1 MIETIKNLSSY
12 FNKEKENPS
21 KYINPDLLKK
31 YSIFKNWLIE
41 NGAIFTKNIDFP
53 YVYGPFNLIG
63 CKSISEINENESI
76 LLIPKKLMII
86 SKELKYLDSYI
97 EDFEEELYE
106 DTDMATLY
114 LTLHLCLELSNDKS
128 FFRPYFDL
136 ILHNENFLDNFTEEN
151 MKYFEEDDKIIKSIK
166 QTLNELDE
174 LYDTVK
180 EGKYFKN
187 ISKKEFLFCYSQ
199 VVSRQFY
206 IDKNCTALIPLADL
220 LNHNNIMVHYELYDS
235 ENYVFKYTDN
245 FTVSSDVNKD
255 IVPTSIKEYP
265 NINIIES
272 EIKPFTFNKK
282 TVNDSNDDN
291 NSEENIKIN
300 AYDYF
305 SISTSKGEIISKGK
319 QVFNNY
325 FNGSN
330 KYLLKYY
337 GFCLID
343 NIYDYTLINFN
354 IEKFKDIYLDKYLEI
369 VFGKKYKT
377 NLDPN
382 YNILKIKIFFNEANF
397 FLVKYYRFL
406 YFYESVKDV
415 KQYVNYRFDIDLEI
429 SFIKLAIERL
439 KLKFNGDKIEELN
452 ELENELFNSKE
463 NNVNYF
469 KVNSLIYRV
478 TQKRNILHQVDLL
491 EFILG
496 LMTKYKKEIICYKDL
511 LLYQKDFVNISKY
524 DTDENSKIK
533 IIKFIIKSHN
543 FVS

>member
-12 FNKEKENPS
+12 FNQEKENPS
-21 KYINPDLLKK
+21 LYINPDLQKK
-31 YSIFKNWLIE
+31 YSIFKDWLIE

-63 CKSISEINENESI
+63 CKSISDINENESI

-114 LTLHLCLELSNDKS
+114 LTLHLCLELNNKNS

-136 ILHNENFLDNFTEEN
+136 ILHNENFLDYFTEEN
-151 MKYFEEDDKIIKSIK
+151 MKYFDEDDRIIKSIK

-220 LNHNNIMVHYELYDS
+220 LNHNNLMVHYELYDS

-255 IVPTSIKEYP
+255 VVPTSIKEYP

-282 TVNDSNDDN
+282 SDNDSDDDN
-291 NSEENIKIN
+291 NSEENIIIN
-300 AYDYF
+300 VNDYF

-330 KYLLKYY
+330 KYLLKNY

-377 NLDPN
+377 NTDPF
-382 YNILKIKIFFNEANF
+382 YNIVKIKIYFNEANF
-397 FLVKYYRFL
+397 FLVKYFRFF

-429 SFIKLAIERL
+429 SFIKLAIGRL
-439 KLKFNGDKIEELN
+439 KLKFNSDKIEELH
-452 ELENELFNSKE
+452 ELENELFNNKE
-463 NNVNYF
+463 NNINYF
-469 KVNSLIYRV
+469 KVNALIYRV
-478 TQKRNILHQVDLL
+478 TQKRNILHQIDLL

-496 LMTKYKKEIICYKDL
+496 LMIKYKKEISCYKDL

>member
-12 FNKEKENPS
+12 FNQEKENPS
-21 KYINPDLLKK
+21 LYINPDLQKK
-31 YSIFKNWLIE
+31 YSIFKDWLIE

-63 CKSISEINENESI
+63 CKSISDINENESI

-114 LTLHLCLELSNDKS
+114 LTLHLCLELNNKNS

-136 ILHNENFLDNFTEEN
+136 ILHNENFLDYFTEEN
-151 MKYFEEDDKIIKSIK
+151 MKYFDEDDRIIKSIK

-220 LNHNNIMVHYELYDS
+220 LNHNNLMVHYELYDS

-255 IVPTSIKEYP
+255 VVPTSIKEYP

-282 TVNDSNDDN
+282 SDNDSDDDN
-291 NSEENIKIN
+291 NSEENIIIN
-300 AYDYF
+300 VNDYF

-330 KYLLKYY
+330 KYLLKNY

-377 NLDPN
+377 NTDPF
-382 YNILKIKIFFNEANF
+382 YNIVKIKIYFNEANF
-397 FLVKYYRFL
+397 FLVKYFRFF

-439 KLKFNGDKIEELN
+439 KLKFNSDKIEELH
-452 ELENELFNSKE
+452 ELENELFNNKE
-463 NNVNYF
+463 NNINYF
-469 KVNSLIYRV
+469 KVNALIYRV
-478 TQKRNILHQVDLL
+478 TQKRNILHQIDLL

-496 LMTKYKKEIICYKDL
+496 LMIKYKKEISCYKDL

>member
-12 FNKEKENPS
+12 FNQEKENPS
-21 KYINPDLLKK
+21 LYINPDLQKK
-31 YSIFKNWLIE
+31 YSIFKDWLIE

-63 CKSISEINENESI
+63 CKSISDINENESI

-86 SKELKYLDSYI
+86 SKELKYLDAYI

-114 LTLHLCLELSNDKS
+114 LTLHLCLELNNKNS

-136 ILHNENFLDNFTEEN
+136 ILHNENFLDYFTEEN
-151 MKYFEEDDKIIKSIK
+151 MKYFDEDDRIIKSIK

-174 LYDTVK
+174 LYDKVK

-187 ISKKEFLFCYSQ
+187 VSKKEFLFCYSQ

-220 LNHNNIMVHYELYDS
+220 LNHNNLMVHYELYDS

-255 IVPTSIKEYP
+255 VVPTSIKEYP

-282 TVNDSNDDN
+282 SDNDSDDDN
-291 NSEENIKIN
+291 NSEENIIIN
-300 AYDYF
+300 VNDYF

-330 KYLLKYY
+330 KYLLKNY

-377 NLDPN
+377 NIDPF
-382 YNILKIKIFFNEANF
+382 YNIVKIKIYFNEANF
-397 FLVKYYRFL
+397 FLVKYFRFF

-439 KLKFNGDKIEELN
+439 KLKFNSDKIEELN
-452 ELENELFNSKE
+452 ELENELFNNKE
-463 NNVNYF
+463 NNINYF
-469 KVNSLIYRV
+469 KVNALIYRV
-478 TQKRNILHQVDLL
+478 TQKRNILHQIDLL

-496 LMTKYKKEIICYKDL
+496 LMIKYKKEISCYKDL

>member
-12 FNKEKENPS
+12 FNQEKENPS
-21 KYINPDLLKK
+21 LYINPDLQKK
-31 YSIFKNWLIE
+31 YSIFKDWLIE

-63 CKSISEINENESI
+63 CKSISDINENESI

-86 SKELKYLDSYI
+86 SKELKYLDAYI

-114 LTLHLCLELSNDKS
+114 LTLHLCLELNNKNS

-136 ILHNENFLDNFTEEN
+136 ILHNENFLDYFTEEN
-151 MKYFEEDDKIIKSIK
+151 MKYFDEDDRIIKSIK

-220 LNHNNIMVHYELYDS
+220 LNHNNLMVHYELYDS
-235 ENYVFKYTDN
+235 ENYVFKFTDN

-255 IVPTSIKEYP
+255 VVPTSIKEYP

-282 TVNDSNDDN
+282 SDNDSDDDN
-291 NSEENIKIN
+291 NSEENIIIN
-300 AYDYF
+300 VNDYF

-330 KYLLKYY
+330 KYLLKNY

-377 NLDPN
+377 NIDPF
-382 YNILKIKIFFNEANF
+382 YNIVKIKIYFNEANF
-397 FLVKYYRFL
+397 FLVKYFRFF

-439 KLKFNGDKIEELN
+439 KLKFNSDKIEELN
-452 ELENELFNSKE
+452 ELENELFNNKE
-463 NNVNYF
+463 NNINYF
-469 KVNSLIYRV
+469 KVNALIYRV
-478 TQKRNILHQVDLL
+478 TQKRNILHQIDLL

-496 LMTKYKKEIICYKDL
+496 LMIKYKKEISCYKDL

>member
-12 FNKEKENPS
+12 FNQEKENPS
-21 KYINPDLLKK
+21 LYINPDLQKK
-31 YSIFKNWLIE
+31 YSIFKDWLIE

-63 CKSISEINENESI
+63 CKSISDINENESI

-86 SKELKYLDSYI
+86 SKELKYLDAYI

-114 LTLHLCLELSNDKS
+114 LTLHLCLELNNKNT

-136 ILHNENFLDNFTEEN
+136 ILHNENFLDYFTEEN
-151 MKYFEEDDKIIKSIK
+151 MKYFDEDDRIIKSIK

-220 LNHNNIMVHYELYDS
+220 LNHNNLMVHYELYDS

-255 IVPTSIKEYP
+255 VVPTSIKEYP

-282 TVNDSNDDN
+282 SDNDSDDDN
-291 NSEENIKIN
+291 NSEENIIIN
-300 AYDYF
+300 VNDYF

-330 KYLLKYY
+330 KYLLKNY

-377 NLDPN
+377 NTDPF
-382 YNILKIKIFFNEANF
+382 YNIVKIKIYFNEANF
-397 FLVKYYRFL
+397 FLVKYFRFF

-439 KLKFNGDKIEELN
+439 KLKFNSDKIEELH
-452 ELENELFNSKE
+452 ELENELFNNKE
-463 NNVNYF
+463 NNINYF
-469 KVNSLIYRV
+469 KVNALIYRV
-478 TQKRNILHQVDLL
+478 TQKRNILHQIDLL

-496 LMTKYKKEIICYKDL
+496 LMIKYKKEISCYKDL

>member
-21 KYINPDLLKK
+21 LYINPDLQKK
-31 YSIFKNWLIE
+31 YSIFKDWLIE

-63 CKSISEINENESI
+63 CKSISDINENESI

-86 SKELKYLDSYI
+86 SKELKYLDAYI

-114 LTLHLCLELSNDKS
+114 LTLHLCLELNNKNS

-136 ILHNENFLDNFTEEN
+136 ILHNENFLDYFTEEN
-151 MKYFEEDDKIIKSIK
+151 MKYFDEDDRIIKSIK

-220 LNHNNIMVHYELYDS
+220 LNHNNLMVHYELYDS

-255 IVPTSIKEYP
+255 VVPTSIKEYP

-282 TVNDSNDDN
+282 SDNDSDDDN
-291 NSEENIKIN
+291 NSEENIIIN
-300 AYDYF
+300 VNDYF

-330 KYLLKYY
+330 KYLLKNY

-377 NLDPN
+377 NTDPF
-382 YNILKIKIFFNEANF
+382 YNIVKIKIYFNEANF
-397 FLVKYYRFL
+397 FLVKYFRFF

-439 KLKFNGDKIEELN
+439 KLKFNSDKIEELH
-452 ELENELFNSKE
+452 ELENELFNNKE
-463 NNVNYF
+463 NNINYF
-469 KVNSLIYRV
+469 KVNALIYRV
-478 TQKRNILHQVDLL
+478 TQKRNILHQIDLL

-496 LMTKYKKEIICYKDL
+496 LMIKYKKEISCYKDL

>member
-12 FNKEKENPS
+12 FNQEKENPS
-21 KYINPDLLKK
+21 LYINPDLQKK
-31 YSIFKNWLIE
+31 YSIFKDWLIE
-41 NGAIFTKNIDFP
+41 NGAIFKKNIDFP

-63 CKSISEINENESI
+63 CKSISDINENESI

-114 LTLHLCLELSNDKS
+114 LTLHLCLELNNKNT

-136 ILHNENFLDNFTEEN
+136 ILHNENFLDYFTEEN
-151 MKYFEEDDKIIKSIK
+151 MKYFDEEDRIIKSIK

-220 LNHNNIMVHYELYDS
+220 LNHNNLMVHYELYDS

-255 IVPTSIKEYP
+255 VVPTSIKEYP

-282 TVNDSNDDN
+282 SDNDSNDDN
-291 NSEENIKIN
+291 NSEENIIIN
-300 AYDYF
+300 VNDYF

-330 KYLLKYY
+330 KYLLKNY

-377 NLDPN
+377 NTDPF
-382 YNILKIKIFFNEANF
+382 YNIVKIKIYFNEANF
-397 FLVKYYRFL
+397 FLVKYFRFF

-439 KLKFNGDKIEELN
+439 KLKFNSDKIEELN
-452 ELENELFNSKE
+452 ELENELFNNKE
-463 NNVNYF
+463 NNINYF
-469 KVNSLIYRV
+469 KVNALVYRV
-478 TQKRNILHQVDLL
+478 TQKRNILHQIDLL
-491 EFILG
+491 EFIFG
-496 LMTKYKKEIICYKDL
+496 LMIKYKKEISCYKDL

>member
-1 MIETIKNLSSY
+1 
-12 FNKEKENPS
+12 
-21 KYINPDLLKK
+21 
-31 YSIFKNWLIE
+31 
-41 NGAIFTKNIDFP
+41 
-53 YVYGPFNLIG
+53 
-63 CKSISEINENESI
+63 
-76 LLIPKKLMII
+76 
-86 SKELKYLDSYI
+86 
-97 EDFEEELYE
+97 
-106 DTDMATLY
+106 
-114 LTLHLCLELSNDKS
+114 
-128 FFRPYFDL
+128 
-136 ILHNENFLDNFTEEN
+136 
-151 MKYFEEDDKIIKSIK
+151 
-166 QTLNELDE
+166 
-174 LYDTVK
+174 
-180 EGKYFKN
+180 
-187 ISKKEFLFCYSQ
+187 
-199 VVSRQFY
+199 
-206 IDKNCTALIPLADL
+206 
-220 LNHNNIMVHYELYDS
+220 MVHYELYDS

-255 IVPTSIKEYP
+255 VVPTSIKEYP

-282 TVNDSNDDN
+282 SDNDSNDDN
-291 NSEENIKIN
+291 NSEENIIIN
-300 AYDYF
+300 VNDYF

-330 KYLLKYY
+330 KYLLKNY

-377 NLDPN
+377 NTDPF
-382 YNILKIKIFFNEANF
+382 YNIVKIKIYFNEANF
-397 FLVKYYRFL
+397 FLVKYFRFF

-439 KLKFNGDKIEELN
+439 KLKFNSDKIEELH
-452 ELENELFNSKE
+452 ELENELFNNKE
-463 NNVNYF
+463 NNINYF
-469 KVNSLIYRV
+469 KVNALIYRV
-478 TQKRNILHQVDLL
+478 TQKRNILHQIDLL

-496 LMTKYKKEIICYKDL
+496 LMIKYKKEISCYKDL

>member
-21 KYINPDLLKK
+21 LYINPDLQKK
-31 YSIFKNWLIE
+31 YSIFKDWLIE

-63 CKSISEINENESI
+63 CKSISDINENESI

-114 LTLHLCLELSNDKS
+114 LTLHLCLELNNKNT

-136 ILHNENFLDNFTEEN
+136 ILHNENFLDYFTEEN
-151 MKYFEEDDKIIKSIK
+151 MKYFDEDDRIIKSIK

-187 ISKKEFLFCYSQ
+187 VSKKEFLFCYSQ

-220 LNHNNIMVHYELYDS
+220 LNHNNLMVHYELYDS

-255 IVPTSIKEYP
+255 VVPTSIKEYP

-282 TVNDSNDDN
+282 SDNDSDDDN
-291 NSEENIKIN
+291 NSEENIIIN
-300 AYDYF
+300 VNDYF

-330 KYLLKYY
+330 KYLLKNY

-377 NLDPN
+377 NTDPF
-382 YNILKIKIFFNEANF
+382 YNIVKIKIYFNEANF
-397 FLVKYYRFL
+397 FLVKYFRFF

-439 KLKFNGDKIEELN
+439 KLKFNSDKIEELH
-452 ELENELFNSKE
+452 ELENELFNNKE
-463 NNVNYF
+463 NNINYF
-469 KVNSLIYRV
+469 KVNALIYRV
-478 TQKRNILHQVDLL
+478 TQKRNILHQIDLL

-496 LMTKYKKEIICYKDL
+496 LMIKYKKEISCYKDL

>member
-21 KYINPDLLKK
+21 LYINPDLQKK
-31 YSIFKNWLIE
+31 YSIFKDWLIE

-63 CKSISEINENESI
+63 CKSISDINENESI

-114 LTLHLCLELSNDKS
+114 LTLHLCLELNNKNT

-136 ILHNENFLDNFTEEN
+136 ILHNENFLDYFTEEN
-151 MKYFEEDDKIIKSIK
+151 MKYFDEDDRIIKSIK

-220 LNHNNIMVHYELYDS
+220 LNHNNLMVHYELYDS

-255 IVPTSIKEYP
+255 VVPTSIKEYP

-282 TVNDSNDDN
+282 SDNDSNDDN
-291 NSEENIKIN
+291 NSEENIIIN
-300 AYDYF
+300 VNDYF

-330 KYLLKYY
+330 KYLLKNY

-377 NLDPN
+377 NTDPF
-382 YNILKIKIFFNEANF
+382 YNIVKIKIYFNEANF
-397 FLVKYYRFL
+397 FLVKYFRFF

-439 KLKFNGDKIEELN
+439 KLKFNSDKIEELH
-452 ELENELFNSKE
+452 ELENELFNNKE
-463 NNVNYF
+463 NNINYF
-469 KVNSLIYRV
+469 KVNALIYRV
-478 TQKRNILHQVDLL
+478 TQKRNILHQIDLL

-496 LMTKYKKEIICYKDL
+496 LMIKYKKEISCYKDL

>member
-12 FNKEKENPS
+12 FNQEKENPS
-21 KYINPDLLKK
+21 LYINPDLQKK
-31 YSIFKNWLIE
+31 YSIFKDWLKK

-63 CKSISEINENESI
+63 CKSISDINENESI

-114 LTLHLCLELSNDKS
+114 LTLHLCLELNNKNT

-136 ILHNENFLDNFTEEN
+136 ILHNENFLDYFTEEN
-151 MKYFEEDDKIIKSIK
+151 MKYFDEDDRIIKSIK

-187 ISKKEFLFCYSQ
+187 VSKKEFLFCYSQ

-220 LNHNNIMVHYELYDS
+220 LNHNNLMVHYELYDS

-255 IVPTSIKEYP
+255 VVPTSIKEYP

-282 TVNDSNDDN
+282 TDNDSNDDN
-291 NSEENIKIN
+291 NSEENIIIN
-300 AYDYF
+300 VNDYF

-330 KYLLKYY
+330 KYLLKNY

-377 NLDPN
+377 NTDPF
-382 YNILKIKIFFNEANF
+382 YNIVKIKIYFNEANF
-397 FLVKYYRFL
+397 FLVKYFRFF

-439 KLKFNGDKIEELN
+439 KLKFNSDKIEELH
-452 ELENELFNSKE
+452 ELENELFNNKE
-463 NNVNYF
+463 NNINYF
-469 KVNSLIYRV
+469 KVNALIYRV
-478 TQKRNILHQVDLL
+478 TQKRNILHQIDLL

-496 LMTKYKKEIICYKDL
+496 LMIKYKKEISCYKDL